1 MISIRNVKPIPLAT
15 VVDGSYNLVHNAIRA
30 VVILK
35 NASHQRE
42 TAGFELGPCK
52 GVAMLSNAIDNGL
65 KPCEWVQQAV
75 RESSAGC
82 AAGTIKSAIS
92 ALRSRAAF
100 ADEMSELAYQ
110 IL

>member
-1 MISIRNVKPIPLAT
+1 MISIRYVKPIPLAT
-15 VVDGSYNLVHNAIRA
+15 AVDVSYNFVHNAIRA

-42 TAGFELGPCK
+42 TAGFDLGPCK
-52 GVAMLSNAIDNGL
+52 GVAMLSNAIDNCL
-65 KPCEWVQQAV
+65 KPSEWVQQAV

-92 ALRSRAAF
+92 ALRSWAAF
-100 ADEMSELAYQ
+100 AHQMSERVYQ